1 MSAPATTTG
10 FAYFAGN
17 VGVGTTSPYGL
28 LSVNA
33 NNIGSGPAFV
43 VGSSTKTSLIIDN
56 FGKVGIGSQSTN
68 SSYALTV
75 SNGLFSASGGF
86 RIAASG
92 SAAAN
97 HGDFAYTDSTGNL
110 NYTTTATPLRAQAR
124 RTTSRSTRRAT
135 SASAPPRPS
144 PTLQ

>member
-1 MSAPATTTG
+1 M
-10 FAYFAGN
+10 
-17 VGVGTTSPYGL
+17 
-28 LSVNA
+28 
-33 NNIGSGPAFV
+33 

-97 HGDFAYTDSTGNL
+97 HGDFAYNRL
-110 NYTTTATPLRAQAR
+110 NR
-124 RTTSRSTRRAT
+124 
-135 SASAPPRPS
+135 
-144 PTLQ
+144 